1 MVIARAMPTLALTRI
16 RRVTLARPS
25 TTGTVRAVVN
35 GSSEVDPVAAVV
47 NALRGR
53 EGTRWIGVDGKGA
66 TGKTTLAA
74 QIAAALPGSVVV
86 HNDDFAR
93 PDVRGWELD
102 RFVRQVL
109 QPLLAGRP
117 GRYQRWDF
125 DRNVGAEW
133 TTVPVGVPVIVE
145 GVSATDERLGVPWDF
160 TIWVEVPYELRL
172 ARALE
177 RDGPEMMER
186 WLTDWMP
193 SEDAYEQAQRP
204 QERVDLVYRPP
215 WAT

>member
-1 MVIARAMPTLALTRI
+1 
-16 RRVTLARPS
+16 
-25 TTGTVRAVVN
+25 VVDR
-35 GSSEVDPVAAVV
+35 SPEVDPVAAVV
-47 NALRGR
+47 AALRGR
-53 EGTRWIGVDGKGA
+53 QGTRWIGVDGKGA
-66 TGKTTLAA
+66 TGKTTLAG
-74 QIAAALPGSVVV
+74 QIAAALPGSVLV
-86 HNDDFAR
+86 HIDDFAR

-102 RFVRQVL
+102 RFVRQIL
-109 QPLLAGRP
+109 KPLLAGRP

-133 TTVPVGVPVIVE
+133 HTVPVGVPVIVE

-160 TIWVEVPYELRL
+160 TIWVEVPYQLRL

-177 RDGPEMMER
+177 RDGPQMMER

-193 SEDAYEQAQRP
+193 SEDAYEQEQRP

-215 WAT
+215 WAR

>member
-1 MVIARAMPTLALTRI
+1 MDASYA
-16 RRVTLARPS
+16 
-25 TTGTVRAVVN
+25 
-35 GSSEVDPVAAVV
+35 VDPVAAVV
-47 NALRGR
+47 AALEGR
-53 EGTRWIGVDGKGA
+53 QGTRWIGVDGKGA

-74 QIAAALPGSVVV
+74 QIAAALPGSVTV
-86 HNDDFAR
+86 HIDDFAR
-93 PDVRGWELD
+93 PEVRGWERD

-109 QPLLAGRP
+109 RPLLAGRP

-133 TTVPVGVPVIVE
+133 QTVPVGVPVIVE

-160 TIWVEVPYELRL
+160 TIWVEVPYEVRL

-177 RDGPEMMER
+177 RDGPERMDR

-193 SEDAYEQAQRP
+193 SEDAYEEAQRP

-215 WAT
+215 YAA

>member
-1 MVIARAMPTLALTRI
+1 MDPNSV
-16 RRVTLARPS
+16 
-25 TTGTVRAVVN
+25 
-35 GSSEVDPVAAVV
+35 VDPVAAVV
-47 NALRGR
+47 AALNGKH
-53 EGTRWIGVDGKGA
+53 GTRWIGVDGKGA
-66 TGKTTLAA
+66 TGKTRLAEL
-74 QIAAALPGSVVV
+74 IAAALPRSVVV
-86 HNDDFAR
+86 HVDDFGR
-93 PDVRGWELD
+93 PDLQGWERD

-133 TTVPVGVPVIVE
+133 HAVPVGVPVVVE

-160 TIWVEVPYELRL
+160 TIWIEVPYRVRL

-177 RDGPEMMER
+177 RDGPERMDR

-193 SEDAYEQAQRP
+193 SEDAYEAAQRP
-204 QERVDLVYRPP
+204 QDRVDLVYRPP
-215 WAT
+215 ETA